1 MSNRAEK
8 RGLVPK
14 LRFPEFREAE
24 EWESAQLDDLIAT
37 VTPPKKIPTSGYL
50 SEGQFPVI
58 DQGQSD
64 IAGWTNDPE
73 AIVET
78 SQPLIVFGDHTCA
91 LKLIHQSFAQGADG
105 IKIIKGSGLADTAFL
120 YQFLCFRP
128 VVSEEYKR
136 HFSILKTKVV
146 TYPNRKGGEQQKIA
160 DCLASL
166 DELLTLE
173 AQKLDT
179 LKTYKKGLMQQL
191 FPAEGETLPKLR
203 FSEFRDAGEWVEIP
217 IGEKIDLLSGY
228 PFDGADITEDVSG
241 IPIMRGINIT
251 EGFVRHSRDID
262 RFFLGDATNLEK
274 YKLLIDD
281 LVIGM
286 DGSKVGKN
294 SALIS
299 ETDVDALLV
308 QRVARLR
315 AKCAPTIRFI
325 FQQINSTKFH
335 AYVDRINTSGGI
347 PHISAKQINDFRI
360 CFPSVAEQQNI
371 ADCLAALD
379 DLIAA
384 QIQKLAALKTHKKGL
399 MQQLFP
405 ALDEIVA

>member
-1 MSNRAEK
+1 M
-8 RGLVPK
+8 
-14 LRFPEFREAE
+14 
-24 EWESAQLDDLIAT
+24 
-37 VTPPKKIPTSGYL
+37 
-50 SEGQFPVI
+50 
-58 DQGQSD
+58 
-64 IAGWTNDPE
+64 
-73 AIVET
+73 
-78 SQPLIVFGDHTCA
+78 
-91 LKLIHQSFAQGADG
+91 
-105 IKIIKGSGLADTAFL
+105 
-120 YQFLCFRP
+120 
-128 VVSEEYKR
+128 
-136 HFSILKTKVV
+136 
-146 TYPNRKGGEQQKIA
+146 
-160 DCLASL
+160 
-166 DELLTLE
+166 
-173 AQKLDT
+173 
-179 LKTYKKGLMQQL
+179 
-191 FPAEGETLPKLR
+191 
-203 FSEFRDAGEWVEIP
+203 
-217 IGEKIDLLSGY
+217 
-228 PFDGADITEDVSG
+228 
-241 IPIMRGINIT
+241 IPIMCGINIT

-360 CFPSVAEQQNI
+360 CFPSVAEQQDI

-379 DLIAA
+379 ELIAA
-384 QIQKLAALKTHKKGL
+384 QSQKLAALKNHKKGPDAAAFP
-399 MQQLFP
+399 QLWTRCPHDSTHSLHQRRRAEPSATAGRPGYTVWLSQREMAELFNVSAREHFAASEEHLRRWRAATP
-405 ALDEIVA
+405 GRQLPRNPR